1 LKYYLYIGIAGALSL
16 GLADSLFIMA
26 VAVNGLVLTATIT
39 ANTPM
44 VQQTLSILIL
54 KEKFRKRFIIAVLL
68 LILGNY
74 IILFF

>member
-1 LKYYLYIGIAGALSL
+1 
-16 GLADSLFIMA
+16 MA